1 MQQIIIFLKKK
12 QMMTNVID
20 DNKRIIELFKE
31 LIFLTVNRIKD
42 KKIYLTENHFEG
54 FFVKIRDIF
63 HDFINSS
70 SWYATEESKRY
81 TNEYFESNYN
91 TIIINATKETKSF
104 FLSDKELN
112 ELELK
117 RISFNNISLSKKDNE
132 VLNDLIETNAVD
144 LKKDISINDKNNES
158 NEINETNNN
167 GGKKTIIRNVFV
179 IKYLSKE
186 ILFKYLDKFK
196 ESIYKLKDY
205 MGYYETKNNKE
216 IYYLYLN
223 FEKRARYSKN
233 YFGGDLFETPIYCY
247 NGFQTKN
254 YLNNN
259 YFIINLK

>member
-1 MQQIIIFLKKK
+1 
-12 QMMTNVID
+12 MTNVID

-42 KKIYLTENHFEG
+42 KKLFLTENHFEG
-54 FFVKIRDIF
+54 FFVKIRDIL

-70 SWYATEESKRY
+70 SWYAHEESKKY
-81 TNEYFESNYN
+81 TTEYFETNYN
-91 TIIINATKETKSF
+91 NIIISASKETKSF
-104 FLSDKELN
+104 FLNETEFKEL
-112 ELELK
+112 EIK
-117 RISFNNISLSKKDNE
+117 RISFNNISLSKQDNE
-132 VLNDLIETNAVD
+132 VINDIIETNAVE
-144 LKKDISINDKNNES
+144 LKKDININDKNNELK
-158 NEINETNNN
+158 EINELNNN
-167 GGKKTIIRNVFV
+167 IGKKTIIRNVFV
-179 IKYLSKE
+179 IKYISKD
-186 ILFKYLDKFK
+186 ILIKYLDKFK